1 MEDAV
6 LTDYSVALSGSGQLF
21 PTHCGALE
29 ALCTLGTIQ
38 EIVATSGGSL
48 VAAACLGTRWNFRK
62 LEDAVYGTD
71 FSFTMP
77 LGPLS
82 LWRLMTTGAA
92 STQAGLQKWI
102 TKLAGTSW
110 PAFPVTFLATDC
122 RTFTTVPLTKDSGLT
137 LSEAACASACIP
149 LLYPPFKGV
158 YQDGGVLDNLGS
170 GLLKGS
176 NKVAVRL
183 IEGSSH
189 MKDYS
194 PINDALGAVGAML
207 NKIESLEVQA
217 ATGVTYIPVDVK
229 GYSFMDSHLARVQK
243 ETLWMMGY
251 DAVMAQLGAKAA

>member
-1 MEDAV
+1 MSHF
-6 LTDYSVALSGSGQLF
+6 SVALSGSGFLF
-21 PTHCGALE
+21 PVHCGALE
-29 ALCTLGTIQ
+29 ALSTLGTID
-38 EIVATSGGSL
+38 EIVGTSGGSL
-48 VAAACLGTRWNFRK
+48 VTAAWVGTHGDFKR

-71 FSFTMP
+71 FGFAMP

-82 LWRLMTTGAA
+82 VWRLITTGAA
-92 STQAGLQKWI
+92 STQSGLAKWI
-102 TKLAGTSW
+102 HKFAGDAW
-110 PAFPVTFLATDC
+110 PEMPVTFLATDC
-122 RTFTTVPLTKDSGLT
+122 RTWQTVPLTKTSGLT
-137 LSEAACASACIP
+137 LSDAACASACIP
-149 LLYPPFKGV
+149 LVYPPFRGT
-158 YQDGGVLDNLGS
+158 YQDGGVLDNLGA
-170 GLLKGS
+170 GLLKGPH
-176 NKVAVRL
+176 KVAVRL

>member
-1 MEDAV
+1 MSHF
-6 LTDYSVALSGSGQLF
+6 SVALSGSGFLF
-21 PTHCGALE
+21 PVHCGALE
-29 ALCTLGTIQ
+29 ALSTLGTID
-38 EIVATSGGSL
+38 EVVATSGGSL
-48 VAAACLGTRWNFRK
+48 VTAAWVGTHGDFKR

-71 FSFTMP
+71 FGFAMP

-82 LWRLMTTGAA
+82 IWRLITTGAA
-92 STQAGLQKWI
+92 STQGALRKWVA
-102 TKLAGTSW
+102 KLAGSAW
-110 PAFPVTFLATDC
+110 PAMPVTFLATNC
-122 RTFTTVPLTKDSGLT
+122 RSWRSVPLTKTSGLT
-137 LSEAACASACIP
+137 LSDAACASACIP
-149 LLYPPFKGV
+149 LVYPPFRGT
-158 YQDGGVLDNLGS
+158 YQDGGVLDNLGA
-170 GLLKGS
+170 GLLKGPH
-176 NKVAVRL
+176 KVAVRL

-229 GYSFMDSHLARVQK
+229 GYSFMDSHLAKVQK

>member
-1 MEDAV
+1 MSHF
-6 LTDYSVALSGSGQLF
+6 SVALSGSGFLF
-21 PTHCGALE
+21 PVHCGALE
-29 ALCTLGTIQ
+29 ALSTLGTID
-38 EIVATSGGSL
+38 EVVATSGGSL
-48 VAAACLGTRWNFRK
+48 VTAAWVGTHGDFKR

-71 FSFTMP
+71 FGFAMP

-82 LWRLMTTGAA
+82 IWRLITSGAA
-92 STQAGLQKWI
+92 STQGALRKWVA
-102 TKLAGTSW
+102 KLAGSAW
-110 PAFPVTFLATDC
+110 PAMPVTFLATNC
-122 RTFTTVPLTKDSGLT
+122 RTWQTVPLTKTSGLT
-137 LSEAACASACIP
+137 LSDAACASACIP
-149 LLYPPFKGV
+149 LVYPPFRGT
-158 YQDGGVLDNLGS
+158 YQDGGVLDNLGA
-170 GLLKGS
+170 GLLKGPH
-176 NKVAVRL
+176 KVAVRL

-229 GYSFMDSHLARVQK
+229 GYSFMDSHLAKVQK